1 MSNNKKQSGGGLLA
15 FLTTVLVGAV
25 GGWIAYSNRMIDH
38 NVRLPFAIDA
48 NRERFMGRN
57 VTRFMNYYYD
67 TSASGRPLVFI
78 HSINAAASAYEM
90 KPLFQHYRGSRPVYA
105 LELPG
110 FGLAERSDRT
120 YSYQLYKSCI
130 IDFLTERV
138 GEPADVVGL
147 SLSNEFIA
155 RAALDRPDIFNSIVM
170 ISPSGFTARNNK
182 VATQQASERGTSD
195 FFYRLLA
202 FPLWSQAFYDLL
214 TTKSGIRYFL
224 QMSFEGQVDE
234 GLADYDYLT
243 SHQPGARYAPLYFV
257 SGKLFS
263 PRIREEVYE
272 RLDEPVL
279 VLYDRDGFVS
289 FDTLPE
295 TVRDHANWQATRIS
309 GTKGLPQFEKLQE
322 TAQAMDA
329 FWASIRIGTA

>member
-1 MSNNKKQSGGGLLA
+1 MADKRNSGIGGLLGFVA
-15 FLTTVLVGAV
+15 TALVGAA
-25 GGWIAYSNRMIDH
+25 GGWIAYSNRSIDH
-38 NVRLPFAIDA
+38 NMRLPFAIDA

-57 VTRFMNYYYD
+57 VTRFMSYYYD
-67 TSASGRPLVFI
+67 ISASGRPLVLI

-90 KPLFQHYRGSRPVYA
+90 RPLFQNYRGTRPVYA

-110 FGLAERSDRT
+110 FGLAERSDRE
-120 YSYQLYKSCI
+120 YSYQLYKACI
-130 IDFLTERV
+130 IDFLTEKV

-155 RAALDRPDIFNSIVM
+155 RAALERPDLINSVVM
-170 ISPSGFTARNNK
+170 ISPSGFTQRENK
-182 VATQQASERGTSD
+182 VASQQASASGTSNS
-195 FFYRLLA
+195 FYKLLA

-214 TTKSGIRYFL
+214 TTKAGIQYFL

-234 GLADYDYLT
+234 GLVEYDYLT
-243 SHQPGARYAPLYFV
+243 AHQPGARYAPLYFV

-272 RLDEPVL
+272 RLIDPVL
-279 VLYDRDGFVS
+279 VVYDRDAFVR

-295 TVRDHANWQATRIS
+295 VVREHPNWQAVRIS
-309 GTKGLPQFEKLQE
+309 GTKGLPHFEKLTE
-322 TAQAMDA
+322 TVQALDA
-329 FWASIRIGTA
+329 FWASIRIGAA